1 MVIYAWCNLYST
13 FSGAYHLLSKS
24 LLIIALLACNQRR
37 LQTPK
42 IRLSCVNEENQTPIQ
57 SPPDTP
63 LPESRFT
70 SSVGNMTSSVSENN
84 FLDPGSSKKPTF
96 SLLHNSREV
105 MPIGLHKS
113 SSMSD
118 LEYESAIYALLRQQ
132 DPFYDRTP
140 WFNIVGR

>member
-1 MVIYAWCNLYST
+1 MLNSSLM
-13 FSGAYHLLSKS
+13 LLCLSVTC
-24 LLIIALLACNQRR
+24 LLRR
-37 LQTPK
+37 FHAPK
-42 IRLSCVNEENQTPIQ
+42 IRLSCVNEENQTPFQ

-70 SSVGNMTSSVSENN
+70 SAVGTMTSSMSENN
-84 FLDPGSSKKPTF
+84 FLDSGSSKKPTV
-96 SLLHNSREV
+96 SLLNNSRHLN
-105 MPIGLHKS
+105 PFGIQKS

-118 LEYESAIYALLRQQ
+118 LEYETAIYALLSQQ